1 MTKTIRGILLIANLP
16 IYYLVFK
23 QAFHTKEEF
32 LEALKYYFQPDLL
45 STVKGETLEDMKYSQ
60 KLAMWLLEKNTAL
73 FTNDITFII
82 LYHSI

>member
-45 STVKGETLEDMKYSQ
+45 STVKGETLDDMKYSQ
-60 KLAMWLLEKNTAL
+60 KLAMCL
-73 FTNDITFII
+73 FVCVLIFAFEDHI
-82 LYHSI
+82 LSGILN